1 MRKRSNGQR
10 AEPTKEER
18 VESLAMQIRWARE
31 GRGLDTEGIQERAE
45 QLAAMP
51 KRPPPFTPT

>member
-1 MRKRSNGQR
+1 MRRRSNGQPV
-10 AEPTKEER
+10 EPSKQER
-18 VESLAMQIRWARE
+18 VDSIARQIAWNRE
-31 GRGLDTEGIQERAE
+31 YRGLDQDGVRERAE

>member
-1 MRKRSNGQR
+1 MRRSNGQR
-10 AEPTKEER
+10 VEPTQEEK
-18 VESLAMQIRWARE
+18 VDSLAMQIRWARE
-31 GRGLDTEGIQERAE
+31 SRGIDMEGVRDRAE